1 MNVKCSK
8 NIKFIFLFGWIIT
21 ILAPLLIFIDAY
33 NRNSEVG
40 MIIAAILA
48 LLCQILMISS
58 CFTLFKSARI
68 DEVGITVKFLSFK
81 KLYTWDKIKT
91 KSIETYDQRLFG
103 TRDSY
108 KKGCVFSTKEKFH
121 TPEMLSIVTYL
132 FSCINPWRFV
142 SVLFTPKD
150 TKGIGLFEIDEKL
163 FMEKMNEWGIELSEY
178 KNGKFAPYRNYAGK
192 INEAEASQETEE
204 TNKLK

>member
-1 MNVKCSK
+1 MNIKCSK

-33 NRNSEVG
+33 NRNFEEG
-40 MIIAAILA
+40 KIISAVLA
-48 LLCQILMISS
+48 LLCQIIMIIS

-121 TPEMLSIVTYL
+121 TPEMLGIVTYL
-132 FSCINPWRFV
+132 FSRINPWRFV

-150 TKGIGLFEIDEKL
+150 TKGIGLFEIDENL

-178 KNGKFAPYRNYAGK
+178 KNGKFTPYKNNAGHK
-192 INEAEASQETEE
+192 SEAEATPKDE
-204 TNKLK
+204 NKLT